1 MKRMICLLLI
11 LCCSM
16 LALSSSAL
24 AEGVMG
30 QDVVDSVLRMLEVQF
45 FYGGSTDSAEYF
57 GFPADCVP
65 SDIRVYELVCVGVEK
80 GSDYA
85 FVRYSIDGEPME
97 NYFGLYIETYGDE
110 VARNVDTLAF
120 TMDHA
125 QNGYVDFASYK
136 NMEQGFFYFIYLT
149 DKGIDLM
156 AESRGVWYIDKV
168 NDALDD
174 YWKYNS

>member
-65 SDIRVYELVCVGVEK
+65 SDIRVYELVCV
-80 GSDYA
+80 
-85 FVRYSIDGEPME
+85 
-97 NYFGLYIETYGDE
+97 
-110 VARNVDTLAF
+110 
-120 TMDHA
+120 
-125 QNGYVDFASYK
+125 ASYK